1 MTADEFFKLA
11 AGALAAGEEQRL
23 LLESLRAREAGGSTV
38 LAPGLAMPHITASA
52 VGVKPLLAAR
62 ARQGLS
68 FPGEAQPVHAVFTLV
83 RLPGSVN
90 SDLQTLAAVARIASR
105 GDFADRWRTASGVDE
120 LRNLL
125 LEGSGDRV

>member
-1 MTADEFFKLA
+1 LA
-11 AGALAAGEEQRL
+11 AGELAAGEEQRL
-23 LLESLRAREAGGSTV
+23 LLEESLRAREAVGSTV
-38 LAPGLAMPHITASA
+38 LAPGLAMPHVTATA
-52 VGVKPLLAAR
+52 VGVKPLLVAR

-83 RLPGSVN
+83 RLPGGVN

-120 LRNLL
+120 LRNFL